1 MGEKN
6 NKSSDV
12 YTSVDDV
19 YTIIDDKESV
29 EKILMMTGEQ
39 QLFQVITEDG
49 IERTA
54 SLMSV
59 VEIQGKEYAI
69 YTIPSD
75 EHPGKVDVLASY
87 VVQDENGYDSLRD
100 IDNFSDKAKVYNYVR
115 SLLMEAKG

>member
-1 MGEKN
+1 MEEKK

-29 EKILMMTGEQ
+29 EKILMMTEEQ

-75 EHPGKVDVLASY
+75 GHPGKVDVLASY
-87 VVQDENGYDSLRD
+87 VVKDENGYDLLKD
-100 IDNFSDKAKVYNYVR
+100 IYSFSDKAKVYNYVR

>member
-1 MGEKN
+1 MAEKN
-6 NKSSDV
+6 YKSGDV

-19 YTIIDDKESV
+19 YTIIDDKELI
-29 EKILMMTGEQ
+29 ENILMVTGEQ
-39 QLFQVITEDG
+39 QHFQVITEDG

-87 VVQDENGYDSLRD
+87 VETDEKGYDSLRD

-115 SLLMEAKG
+115 SLMMKARG

>member
-1 MGEKN
+1 MAEKN
-6 NKSSDV
+6 NKSGDV

-19 YTIIDDKESV
+19 YTIIDDKELI
-29 EKILMMTGEQ
+29 ENILMVTGEQ
-39 QLFQVITEDG
+39 QHFQVITEDG

-87 VVQDENGYDSLRD
+87 VETDEKGYDSLRD

-115 SLLMEAKG
+115 SLMMKARG

>member
-1 MGEKN
+1 MEEKK

-59 VEIQGKEYAI
+59 VEIQTA
-69 YTIPSD
+69 
-75 EHPGKVDVLASY
+75 
-87 VVQDENGYDSLRD
+87 
-100 IDNFSDKAKVYNYVR
+100 F
-115 SLLMEAKG
+115 